1 MAGAHTPQ
9 PGAVVDPVCG
19 MYVVAEKARAKATH
33 QGKEF
38 FFCSVGCG
46 EKFKAAPQAY
56 LDKQKSSTELV
67 HLGAAPAQASPAG
80 VAAGE
85 YTCPMHPEV
94 RSAKPGARPI
104 CGMALE
110 PVAITAQEDTSELR
124 DMTRRFW
131 IGVVFTA

>member
-9 PGAVVDPVCG
+9 PGTVVDPVCG
-19 MYVVAEKARAKATH
+19 MYVVPEKARAKVTH

-56 LDKQKSSTELV
+56 LDKQKLSTDLV
-67 HLGAAPAQASPAG
+67 QLGAAPAQASPSG
-80 VAAGE
+80 GMVGE
-85 YTCPMHPEV
+85 YTCPMHPKV
-94 RSAKPGARPI
+94 RSAKAGACPI

-110 PVAITAQEDTSELR
+110 
-124 DMTRRFW
+124 
-131 IGVVFTA
+131 